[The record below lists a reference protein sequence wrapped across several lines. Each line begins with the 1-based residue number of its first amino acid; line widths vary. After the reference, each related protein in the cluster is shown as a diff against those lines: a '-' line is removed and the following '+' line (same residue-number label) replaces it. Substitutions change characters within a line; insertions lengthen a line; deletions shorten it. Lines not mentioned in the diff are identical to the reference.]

1 MSSTRYFVLSALLL
15 TLGLRSAAADGNFC
29 SKVAD
34 DWSKMK
40 TQIES
45 LRDNSAAVEQLKTDL
60 RSLTAEVNN
69 LKEKRKF
76 ALRSAKMITFA

>member
-1 MSSTRYFVLSALLL
+1 MSSARYFVISALLL
-15 TLGLRSAAADGNFC
+15 TLGLRSTAADDNFC
-29 SKVAD
+29 SKVGD

-45 LRDNSAAVEQLKTDL
+45 LRDNSADIDKLKADL
-60 RSLTAEVNN
+60 QSLTAEVNN

-76 ALRSAKMITFA
+76 TLYTAVMITLA